1 MGAVL
6 SIITL
11 LSGIYGDFQAAR
23 KRASEPHFPAP
34 NPTTPYWTR
43 DPPYPDLV
51 RHQSPAL
58 PGTAEVAVIGS
69 GIAGAAVARSLL
81 GARGDEAKKGHAFG
95 SVVVLEAR
103 DICSGATA
111 RNGGHIKC
119 APYEVYP
126 RFAKSTGSTE
136 RAAALTRFQ
145 RRHLDVLLDVCKA
158 TGIDAAEAREVE
170 TVDLFT
176 NAETFETFKKS
187 TEETMPHFPEAG
199 MTVWPREEAQKVSC
213 LVHPCRG
220 SVY

>member
-1 MGAVL
+1 MGVVL

-11 LSGIYGDFQAAR
+11 LSGIYRDFEAAR
-23 KRASEPHFPAP
+23 KRASEPHFPVP

-51 RHQSPAL
+51 RRQSPKL
-58 PGTAEVAVIGS
+58 PSTADVAVIGS

-81 GARGDEAKKGHAFG
+81 RARADGAKGRAFD

-111 RNGGHIKC
+111 RNGGHIKA
-119 APYEVYP
+119 APYEIFP
-126 RFAKSTGSTE
+126 RLAKSTGSKE

-145 RRHLDVLLDVCKA
+145 RRHLDVLLDLCKA

-170 TVDLFT
+170 TIDLFT
-176 NAETFETFKKS
+176 NAETFETFKKGV
-187 TEETMPHFPEAG
+187 EETRPHFPEEE
-199 MTVWPREEAQKVSC
+199 TTIWPREEAQKVSY
-213 LVHPCRG
+213 LLHPGHR
-220 SVY
+220 SLY